1 MHCNVLF
8 VQKPQIIEIRLVN
21 LKKRKERQCGFLYI
35 SKANLDQPNTRK
47 IHLFPHTAY
56 TPLSLKKKKK
66 HTHTQ
71 KCVHPPRHGYFDLKT
86 CLSDLVLKIPALPA
100 RTLVKVGD
108 QVNPALLLAYQGTA

>member
-56 TPLSLKKKKK
+56 TPLSLKKKNN
-66 HTHTQ
+66 THT
-71 KCVHPPRHGYFDLKT
+71 KKNVLTHLGTDTLTSKHA
-86 CLSDLVLKIPALPA
+86 LV
-100 RTLVKVGD
+100 T
-108 QVNPALLLAYQGTA
+108 